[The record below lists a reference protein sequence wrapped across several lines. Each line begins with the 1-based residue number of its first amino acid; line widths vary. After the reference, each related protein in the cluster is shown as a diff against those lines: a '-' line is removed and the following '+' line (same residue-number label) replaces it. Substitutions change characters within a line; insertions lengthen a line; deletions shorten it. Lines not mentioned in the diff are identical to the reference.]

1 MKKSFIVGNWK
12 MHFTVGESSLF
23 LNRLEEK
30 LHPSRS
36 LEVIIAPSTIAL
48 QPLSLQVNRRKLKLC
63 CQNISGND
71 YGAYTGET
79 SVSQIRA
86 MVDYVIVGHSER
98 RILYGETDKDIRAKV
113 SAALRAGLKPI
124 ICIGETAE
132 SRREGETF
140 DVIRDEISS
149 ALSDVSLESLPNVI
163 LAYEPVWAISS
174 TKGSRLASPEKVSEV
189 INFIHSYLSETY
201 GEVSIPILYG
211 GSVNPSNAAAYLSIP
226 GINGLL
232 VGNSSL
238 IVSEFNDIIEIAK
251 KKEYDDE
258 Y

>member
-1 MKKSFIVGNWK
+1 MNKTYIVGNWK

-36 LEVIIAPSTIAL
+36 LEVIVAPSTIAL

-63 CQNISGND
+63 CQNISAND

-79 SVSQIRA
+79 SVSQVRA
-86 MVDYVIVGHSER
+86 MVDYVIIGHSER
-98 RILYGETDKDIRAKV
+98 RILYGETDRDVRAKV
-113 SAALRAGLKPI
+113 SSALRAGLTPI
-124 ICIGETAE
+124 ICIGETAQ

-149 ALSDVSLESLPNVI
+149 ALADVPLDSLEKVI

-174 TKGSRLASPEKVSEV
+174 TKNSQLASPEKVSEV
-189 INFIHSYLSETY
+189 IDFIHSYLSETY
-201 GEVSIPILYG
+201 GDVSIPILYG
-211 GSVNPSNAAAYLSIP
+211 GSVNSSNAAAYLSIP
-226 GINGLL
+226 GVNGLL

-238 IVSEFNDIIEIAK
+238 IVSEFNVIIEIAK
-251 KKEYDDE
+251 NKSYDDT